1 MSNLYF
7 AEKINKRVIVVYI
20 SKDNTKFI
28 GRDKQKNYYK
38 GLVQDLT
45 TVQ

>member
-1 MSNLYF
+1 MNELYF
-7 AEKINKRVIVVYI
+7 AEKINKRLIVVYI
-20 SKDNTKFI
+20 SKDKTKFI
-28 GRDKQKNYYK
+28 GRDKQRNYYK